1 MVPKVSAEG
10 EKAAKKTSVDLFN
23 NSISPNI
30 GFSSK
35 LPPYDDE
42 SPTSSYLLDLR
53 DLGAIASL

>member
-1 MVPKVSAEG
+1 MNGV
-10 EKAAKKTSVDLFN
+10 KKISMDLFN